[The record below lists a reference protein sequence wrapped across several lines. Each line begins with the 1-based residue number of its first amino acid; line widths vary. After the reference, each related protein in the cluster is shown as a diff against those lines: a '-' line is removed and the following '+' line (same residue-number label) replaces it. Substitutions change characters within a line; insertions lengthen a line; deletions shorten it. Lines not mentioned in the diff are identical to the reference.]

1 MKKTTSVAAMQKMKT
16 ITMMSIMGL
25 AAVIFVAVCVLS
37 AVNVRLGEEQT
48 SLVLYA
54 NQFMDGSAY
63 LTNEVRSY
71 VATGDDVH
79 EENYWNEVNTL
90 QNREIGIAGMQEVGL
105 TQEEED
111 TIVAM
116 QTLSNELVPLE
127 SAAMDLVKE
136 GNQADAL
143 ESVFGSEYET
153 TISEISTLQ
162 EAFVTMIIERT
173 ETEINAADLGMIILE
188 ALFFIL
194 LIGIVILQVVT
205 DSIMTKQLIKPLIA
219 CSDTMMEIATGNL
232 SAEIVHSE
240 DTVEMKIL
248 SESAQTILTTLS
260 TIILDIDA
268 QLSNMADGD
277 FTNKYESVDCYVGD
291 FEPVLHSIRK
301 LRRGLSDSLVQ
312 AGKTTAE
319 VNAGAEQVSAGAM
332 SLADS
337 STEQAAFIEEL
348 VATLHE
354 ITLKTQETAASSQVA
369 KEANGEAYLALMH
382 SNEQVGEMLQAM
394 GEIEEKSKEIIE
406 IIKAIDDITFQTNI
420 LSLNAAIEAARA
432 GTAGK
437 GFAVVADEV
446 RNLATQ
452 SSNSSQSIAELIE
465 ATVHVV
471 NKGSKIAQG
480 TADSIAMVGKSAQK
494 LVQVV
499 DDITK
504 SAAEQAEAASA
515 ATEGVSQISDLVQ
528 TNAATSQ
535 ESAAASEELFRQS
548 QSLEEV
554 VAQFTLMEES

>member
-1 MKKTTSVAAMQKMKT
+1 MKKTVSVAAMQKRNT
-16 ITMMSIMGL
+16 IIMGSIMGV
-25 AAVIFVAVCVLS
+25 AAIIFVIVCVLS
-37 AVNVRLGEEQT
+37 SANVKLGEEQT
-48 SLVLYA
+48 SLIMYA

-63 LTNEVRSY
+63 LTSEVRSY
-71 VATGDDVH
+71 VATGDDIH
-79 EENYWNEVNTL
+79 ETNYWNEVNTL
-90 QNREIGIAGMQEVGL
+90 QNREIGIAGMQEIGIS
-105 TQEEED
+105 QEEED

-127 SAAMDLVKE
+127 SAAMDMVKE
-136 GNQADAL
+136 GNQTDAL
-143 ESVFGSEYET
+143 ESVFGTEYES
-153 TISEISTLQ
+153 TIQEIGTLQ
-162 EAFVTMIIERT
+162 DEFITMIMERT
-173 ETEINAADLGMIILE
+173 QAEINVADIIMIILQVIFL
-188 ALFFIL
+188 ALLMIM
-194 LIGIVILQVVT
+194 IVLQIISDGV
-205 DSIMTKQLIKPLIA
+205 MTKQLIKPLVA
-219 CSDTMMEIATGNL
+219 CSETMLEISNGNL
-232 SAEIVHSE
+232 SAEIIHSD
-240 DTVEMKIL
+240 DTVEIKML

-260 TIILDIDA
+260 TIILDIDT

-277 FTNKYESVDCYVGD
+277 FTNKHESVDCYVGD
-291 FEPVLHSIRK
+291 LEPVLHSIRK
-301 LRRGLSDSLVQ
+301 LRRGLSDSLMQV
-312 AGKTTAE
+312 GKTTEE
-319 VNAGAEQVSAGAM
+319 VNAGAEQVAAGAM

-354 ITLKTQETAASSQVA
+354 ITLKTQETAASSQDA
-369 KEANGEAYLALMH
+369 KEANGEAYRALMH

-465 ATVHVV
+465 ETVRVV

-480 TADSIAMVGKSAQK
+480 TADSIGMVGHSAQK
-494 LVQVV
+494 LVQIV

-504 SAAEQAEAASA
+504 GAAEQAEAAAA

-554 VAQFTLMEES
+554 ISQFTLMK